1 MPKLNLIT
9 EPDKLYNEN
18 RSILLITPSI
28 SCKADF
34 NERAKQFENDVNVY
48 MFETN
53 DPDEQQNLK
62 WLIEVANTVD
72 LIIFDMNGIFK
83 DRWLIGYILNKSNCF
98 YLWSGS
104 DAFEFHLINS
114 NRIYDLEFLPKKIKE
129 LENK

>member
-53 DPDEQQNLK
+53 DP
-62 WLIEVANTVD
+62 A
-72 LIIFDMNGIFK
+72 
-83 DRWLIGYILNKSNCF
+83 
-98 YLWSGS
+98 
-104 DAFEFHLINS
+104 DAV
-114 NRIYDLEFLPKKIKE
+114 
-129 LENK
+129 